1 MHKSRIC
8 TVNLSMFL
16 LGSLLLFQ
24 SCSPEDDVAA
34 ITDVV
39 KKGVSQGEAHDISG
53 IFKLTTEDFVA
64 LPGKLDRRETRRIL
78 FMAFHHY
85 GEFNVL
91 NPRPRVE
98 VSPDRRTA
106 SAVFPFLIVKKEAS
120 IPGLKDMY
128 EDPKRWLEM
137 VGENADLYRLK
148 LELVKDDGDWLVS
161 QALLER
167 FTGVS
172 FAE

>member
-1 MHKSRIC
+1 LKK
-8 TVNLSMFL
+8 MFL
-16 LGSLLLFQ
+16 LGVLLLVV
-24 SCSPEDDVAA
+24 SCSSKDDVAA
-34 ITDVV
+34 ITEVV
-39 KKGVSQGEAHDISG
+39 RKGVSLGEAHDLGG
-53 IFKLTTEDFVA
+53 IIKLTTEDFTA
-64 LPGKLDRRETRRIL
+64 LPGKIDRRETRRIL

-85 GEFNVL
+85 GEFRVL
-91 NPRPRVE
+91 YPRPSVE
-98 VSPDRRTA
+98 ARPDRRSG

-120 IPGLKDMY
+120 LPGLKELY
-128 EDPKRWLEM
+128 ENPRAWLET

-148 LELVKDDGDWLVS
+148 LELVRDGGEWLVS